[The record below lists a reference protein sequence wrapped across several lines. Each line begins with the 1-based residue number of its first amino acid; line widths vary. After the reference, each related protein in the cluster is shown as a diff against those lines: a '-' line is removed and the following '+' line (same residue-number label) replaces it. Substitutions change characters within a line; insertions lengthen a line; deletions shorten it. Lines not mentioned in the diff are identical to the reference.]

1 MKKGELIVEAQW
13 RFPSDGL
20 DIPDVDAVVTSLRKS
35 LLEVGLKPHSISG
48 YAVTEGQPERSTGYQ
63 FIIRPSAGE

>member
-20 DIPDVDAVVTSLRKS
+20 AIPDVDTVVSSLRKS
-35 LLEVGLKPHSISG
+35 LLEVGLKPHSVSG

-63 FIIRPSAGE
+63 FVIGPTEE